1 MEQTLF
7 TECFFIHLK
16 TLEPCKFSI
25 TKNKLMKFQNVNC
38 AVTVP
43 MFPFC
48 PVIYREGTLD
58 CSQPCAFARPM
69 IEFRNSAATEQNL
82 HSLSWPLQRPNL
94 ETWPH

>member
-1 MEQTLF
+1 MGQTLF
-7 TECFFIHLK
+7 TKYFFIHLK

-25 TKNKLMKFQNVNC
+25 TKNKLMKFQNAKC

-43 MFPFC
+43 TFHFC
-48 PVIYREGTLD
+48 LIIYRECPLD
-58 CSQPCAFARPM
+58 CNQPCAFARPL

-82 HSLSWPLQRPNL
+82 YSLSWPLQRPDL